1 MQTTRRF
8 WLTVGAIAVTGI
20 LATALQSPLL
30 FGIPA
35 GLGGWLVAHQLSFTS
50 QLRAIQSAAG
60 LTYTTTPNPVLVG
73 DPIEITVTLD
83 HDALSRATGTLA
95 LPTVPGIV
103 FDTPPTTPLSDHGE
117 SVTITATATTSVAGT
132 YTLPAPQLSLED
144 NAGIFSDTITVGDAE
159 PVTVTPRVP
168 RDTHVGEGGDRVG
181 IAIGD
186 HDAAQ
191 GSAGFEPGELQE
203 YAPGDPANRID
214 WKATARLQEPYIREF
229 EAETSRQTLLVLDDR
244 PSMQAGQQGET
255 KLDYARDVS
264 LWLLEYASSVSD
276 PLAATIVYEDDAWTS
291 GHPTAADPGYRRIRH
306 RLQSLRPHDATRH
319 QPTTWSVT
327 ASMAQDR
334 SGDLTGDDRFDR
346 TLAPY
351 FTDATTYYQRVAD
364 TPLFEMTRRQAA
376 KTDGGAWIAVI
387 TDDEHREELLETV
400 RAIASENTHVAAFIL
415 PSVLFSATGLT
426 DVAAAYEEYLDF
438 EEFRQQL
445 AAIPYASAYE
455 VGPQDTLETVIQA
468 NQPRRGSPQ

>member
-8 WLTVGAIAVTGI
+8 WLTVGTVAVTAI

-30 FGIPA
+30 FGVPA
-35 GLGGWLVAHQLSFTS
+35 GLGGWLVAHQLAFTS
-50 QLRAIQSAAG
+50 HLRTIQSEAS
-60 LTYTTTPNPVLVG
+60 LTYTATPNPVLVG
-73 DPIEITVTLD
+73 DQIEITVTLD
-83 HDALSRATGTLA
+83 HPTLSHATGTLD

-103 FDTPPTTPLSDHGE
+103 FDTSPTTPLAEHTE
-117 SVTITATATTSVAGT
+117 AITLSATATTSVAGT
-132 YTLPAPQLSLED
+132 YTLPAPRLSLED
-144 NAGIFSDTITVGDAE
+144 ATGVFTETITVGDAQT
-159 PVTVTPRVP
+159 VTITPRVP

-203 YAPGDPANRID
+203 YTPGDPANRID

-229 EAETSRQTLLVLDDR
+229 EAETSRQTLLVLDNR
-244 PSMQAGQQGET
+244 PPMQAGQRGET
-255 KLDYARDVS
+255 KLDYARDVA
-264 LWLLEYASSVSD
+264 LWLLEYANSVSD
-276 PLAATIVYEDDAWTS
+276 PLAATIVHKDDAWTS
-291 GHPTAADPGYRRIRH
+291 GHPTAAEPGYRRIRSY
-306 RLQSLRPHDATRH
+306 LQDLRPHDATP
-319 QPTTWSVT
+319 QQSTAWSVT
-327 ASMAQDR
+327 ASMAKDR
-334 SGDLTGDDRFDR
+334 SADLTGDDPFDS

-400 RAIASENTHVAAFIL
+400 RAVASENTHVAAFVL
-415 PSVLFSATGLT
+415 PSVLISSTGLT
-426 DVAAAYEEYLDF
+426 DVAAAYQEYLDF

-445 AAIPYASAYE
+445 AAIPYATAYE
-455 VGPQDTLETVIQA
+455 VGPQDKLETVIQA
-468 NQPRRGSPQ
+468 NQPRRGTSQ